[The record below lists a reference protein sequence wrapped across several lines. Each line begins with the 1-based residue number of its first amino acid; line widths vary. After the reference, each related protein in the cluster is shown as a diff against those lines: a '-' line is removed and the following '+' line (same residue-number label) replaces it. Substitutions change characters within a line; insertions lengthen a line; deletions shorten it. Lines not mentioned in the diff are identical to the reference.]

1 MPPCPAPPGP
11 SRAKSE
17 GLCVTAHFVSSPA
30 SLPCV
35 TRKAQ
40 AVGSS
45 AAGAKDT
52 GGSLWPRP
60 CGDGTAGMAQGPQ
73 RSVRAAGPD
82 RRGRTA
88 THRGQAPAHGHTRH
102 RHGTGSGRRLAPQ
115 KKKTAS
121 LRRKERKKPPCGR
134 QGAHCRPLLPLT
146 RQFTPLG
153 YGQDGDSQAAGWSGM
168 LALAA
173 PASAFTSSAFW
184 ELTRFSS
191 ALRSSARFSISP

>member
-88 THRGQAPAHGHTRH
+88 THRAQAQATGAHAPQHGQAPAEGCASKKNGAACGAKKEAALRAA
-102 RHGTGSGRRLAPQ
+102 GGSLPPPLA
-115 KKKTAS
+115 A
-121 LRRKERKKPPCGR
+121 
-134 QGAHCRPLLPLT
+134 A

-153 YGQDGDSQAAGWSGM
+153 YGQDGDGKDGSRAGG
-168 LALAA
+168 
-173 PASAFTSSAFW
+173 
-184 ELTRFSS
+184 
-191 ALRSSARFSISP
+191 